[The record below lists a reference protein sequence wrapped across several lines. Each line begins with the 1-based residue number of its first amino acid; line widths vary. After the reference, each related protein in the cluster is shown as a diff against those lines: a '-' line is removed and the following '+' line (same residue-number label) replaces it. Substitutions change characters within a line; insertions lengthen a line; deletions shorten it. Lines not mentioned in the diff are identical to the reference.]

1 MFTSGECCPEWVSS
15 QRVNPTSTSSTVRG
29 KCIWSTRASS
39 TWSSGTSGARSA
51 DLRTPRAQIASG
63 LYNVPTHMRIM
74 HHRHRG
80 GTDETRHHWMWQE
93 QGLGQEPQCWTAEG
107 QRCIHW
113 PIFWDQQAVR

>member
-1 MFTSGECCPEWVSS
+1 MLRTK
-15 QRVNPTSTSSTVRG
+15 TSSNVPEG
-29 KCIWSTRASS
+29 CTRNTLASS
-39 TWSSGTSGARSA
+39 TWSSGIRGDRCVGRRILHVQ
-51 DLRTPRAQIASG
+51 DASG
-63 LYNVPTHMRIM
+63 QHSVPTQKRIM
-74 HHRHRG
+74 HHGHRG